1 MLSSS
6 LRLTIVVSLALVAA
20 AIIIAVVVKKK
31 KNKRPAYHAHAAVGR
46 WVYHDA
52 TRNAKYKLYI
62 GQYNR
67 LLLMPESSTVDSK
80 RDLWVW
86 HRDHDTTS
94 SAANFGPPD
103 VLDDGGLITM
113 ELQGKP
119 LAFALTSR
127 GGNGH
132 MLSRPQKGG
141 KGDVLVTSN
150 LYDASYTNTVDCNAA
165 EKDACF
171 ELIARV
177 DGKGTRG
184 TAVVF
189 EWEEEA

>member
-1 MLSSS
+1 MLSS
-6 LRLTIVVSLALVAA
+6 RLLLTAGLFLGLAIVIVVIVAERMR
-20 AIIIAVVVKKK
+20 KKK
-31 KNKRPAYHAHAAVGR
+31 EKSRAHHPHAAVGR
-46 WVYHDA
+46 WVYHDVA
-52 TRNAKYKLYI
+52 RNAKYKLYI

-67 LLLMPESSTVDSK
+67 LLLMPVSSTVDSK

-86 HRDHDTTS
+86 HRHHDTTS

-113 ELQGKP
+113 ELQAKP

-132 MLSRPQKGG
+132 TLSRPQKG
-141 KGDVLVTSN
+141 KEGDVLVTSN
-150 LYDASYTNTVDCNAA
+150 LYDASYHKTVDCNAA

-177 DGKGTRG
+177 DGAGTRG

-189 EWEEEA
+189 EWEA